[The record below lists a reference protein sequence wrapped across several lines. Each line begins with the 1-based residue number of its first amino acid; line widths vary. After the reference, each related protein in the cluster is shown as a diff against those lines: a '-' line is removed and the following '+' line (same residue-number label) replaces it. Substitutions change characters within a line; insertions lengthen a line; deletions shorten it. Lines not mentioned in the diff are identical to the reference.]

1 MHCGA
6 QAQNRN
12 NEIRAFIPP
21 LVSAMPSMTQEQHKI
36 AHPMPKQPPTC
47 DAAAWLTE
55 HGDYLYRFALLQL
68 RDEAAAEDAVQE
80 TLLAALSAWA
90 RFSGQSSVRTWL
102 TGILKHKILDLFR
115 KRAKE
120 PQYTPLSDDPEA
132 ELARLEQVLFDASGH
147 WIHKPSAWN
156 NPEANLDQQ
165 RFWAAFL
172 YCLKQLAPTH
182 AQAFYLRELEGL
194 STEDICKEL
203 KITSTN
209 CWVMLYRARL
219 SLQQCLETRWGDSHS
234 I

>member
-1 MHCGA
+1 MSKELP
-6 QAQNRN
+6 R
-12 NEIRAFIPP
+12 
-21 LVSAMPSMTQEQHKI
+21 
-36 AHPMPKQPPTC
+36 C
-47 DAAAWLTE
+47 DPAAWLTD

-80 TLLAALSAWA
+80 TLLAALGAWE
-90 RFSGQSSVRTWL
+90 RFSGQSTVRTWL

-120 PQYTPLSDDPEA
+120 PQYTPLIDDPEA
-132 ELARLEQVLFDASGH
+132 ELSRLEQALFDTTGH
-147 WIHKPSAWN
+147 WAHKPSAWN
-156 NPEANLDQQ
+156 DPEASLDQQ
-165 RFWAAFL
+165 RFWTAFL
-172 YCLKQLAPTH
+172 YCLEHLAPSQ
-182 AQAFYLRELEGL
+182 AQVFHLRELDGL

-219 SLQQCLETRWGDSHS
+219 GLQQCLEHRWGDGHS